1 MNRLGL
7 TDYNSAIKGIYDSNT
22 ITPDGEEEKIPSGTK
37 QSKSGESTLV
47 KESLRLRNTAVLN
60 LKLKQR
66 IFKYEKKRLNKLK
79 VEDVL
84 GSGKVTSGGARG
96 ITGVVPGAEG
106 DEGGGFGFGLPRL
119 FFGNRLRGKGR
130 FKGRSKVTVGK
141 GGTKSNI
148 FKKLNPFKRR
158 ITSTN
163 RVPGGLNNPLK
174 GLGNPFK
181 NLFKPKVTSKIP
193 GGLNNPLKGLG
204 NPFKKRPP
212 ITRGKG
218 GIPPGLNKLFPNL
231 FSKVTTG
238 KGNQPGIIKNL
249 GRLNPLKT
257 KITGIK
263 PGMLGGLKNV
273 RSIPLL
279 SAIFAGFEFAGRK
292 GEGQTNVQAGLGTAG
307 STAGGLAG
315 LKGGAALGATIGTA
329 IFPGAGTVVGG
340 ILGGLVGGFAGSSIG
355 GGLTDMITGANR
367 NKKAKSINTY
377 EKEETPNKS
386 FSVKRDVT
394 GRFDLDTGKAYINGQ
409 EVSHEEYTKF
419 INLSK
424 QEKIQQY
431 GQIPELKD
439 GGVTGNTPQIV
450 IVGDGGEKEYIV
462 PESKL
467 SYFLGT
473 SQAARYLN
481 YGVSPLITAAKKYA
495 RSEGIDTSSIKEL
508 KELSNIPGDQ
518 NVKPI
523 IGLENNLGQT
533 FFDII
538 KKGLMK
544 LLKPFSIA
552 VGVISALNPINLF
565 SQPAKAGTRIQD
577 RPTIEKIFGTDTY
590 ATGLRTAPKGYMGS
604 GTEYHIDTK
613 FNKSLSMEDRVNMVD
628 QMAASYAERG
638 RKIEFSNSAVAGRT
652 WDMNAPMEVK
662 IKLLQAAQAAHS
674 HSLHSNYDSIDYYIP
689 NMNMDRWHKSA
700 ENAEIIVPTV
710 EGGKVNYGQGGGYG
724 AFVTVTDAEGNILVK
739 TGHGDIRDAKTG
751 SVDVP
756 VKPTINKDNIVEQ
769 DPMEDIE
776 ISLPQIVLPQAQ
788 VVTQYVPL
796 PVPVHQMAKGTSSS
810 NTPAWGNNS
819 VIGG

>member
-355 GGLTDMITGANR
+355 GGLTDMLTGAN
-367 NKKAKSINTY
+367 KKKNAKSINTY
-377 EKEETPNKS
+377 EKEEKPDQKL
-386 FSVKRDVT
+386 SVKRDVS
-394 GRFDLDTGKAYINGQ
+394 GRFDLETGKAYINGQ

-419 INLSK
+419 INLSP

-431 GQIPELKD
+431 GQLEGLKD
-439 GGVTGNTPQIV
+439 GGVTGNTPQVV

-473 SQAARYLN
+473 SQAAKYLN
-481 YGVSPLITAAKKYA
+481 YGISPLITAVKKYA
-495 RSEGIDTSSIKEL
+495 KSEGIDTSSIKEL
-508 KELSNIPGDQ
+508 KDVSNVPNE

-523 IGLENNLGQT
+523 TGLGVNLGKI
-533 FFDII
+533 FFDNV

-544 LLKPFSIA
+544 LLNPFS
-552 VGVISALNPINLF
+552 SAITIIKKLNPFNWFKKSKKDKPKSMMGYEPGQIEPDQFVTGYKNL
-565 SQPAKAGTRIQD
+565 
-577 RPTIEKIFGTDTY
+577 TIETRQKMVNGKLVDYNVDKKFERGGAAVAVEDLIEHQKDFMSRVNEVPGYEDVSFDDYMEQGLPNMPIEVYTSILKNSDAGK
-590 ATGLRTAPKGYMGS
+590 ATKEKSMAAHKKFLRDNNLVRPDGSVKGYS
-604 GTEYHIDTK
+604 YYNEDF
-613 FNKSLSMEDRVNMVD
+613 FNEKSL
-628 QMAASYAERG
+628 
-638 RKIEFSNSAVAGRT
+638 
-652 WDMNAPMEVK
+652 
-662 IKLLQAAQAAHS
+662 
-674 HSLHSNYDSIDYYIP
+674 
-689 NMNMDRWHKSA
+689 
-700 ENAEIIVPTV
+700 
-710 EGGKVNYGQGGGYG
+710 
-724 AFVTVTDAEGNILVK
+724 
-739 TGHGDIRDAKTG
+739 
-751 SVDVP
+751 
-756 VKPTINKDNIVEQ
+756 KPTINKDSVVEQ
-769 DPMEDIE
+769 DPMEDIQ
-776 ISLPQIVLPQAQ
+776 IDLPQIILPQAQ
-788 VVTQYVPL
+788 VVTQYLPLTVPMY
-796 PVPVHQMAKGTSSS
+796 QKEKGTVSS